1 MSSSRRDFLAT
12 LAAPLVA
19 APPSRPNIVLIL
31 ADDLGYEC
39 LGCNG
44 GTSYRTP
51 NLDALAGAGIRFTQA
66 HAQPLCTPTRT
77 QLMTGKYTYRN
88 WKAFGILDPAER
100 TFGHIM
106 KDAGY
111 RTAMAGK
118 WQMWSYNPPDYEPQ
132 WRAKG
137 MKAEQSGFDEY
148 CLWHTGH
155 TEDKGSRYADP
166 TIDTNGSLSKHS
178 GAYGPDV
185 YTRFLGDFMEKNRE
199 KPFFAYYS
207 MALTHGPFNPTP
219 RSADWAKGNRLKNDP
234 KYFGDMVQYTDEV
247 VGRIVRKLDDLKLRE
262 RTIILFYGDN
272 GTDRHIQSR
281 MGDRVVQGGKGL
293 TTDAGTHVPMIANW
307 KGTAP
312 AGRVLDDLIDSVDF
326 LPTMTEAAGAS
337 APRGADGQS
346 FLPQL
351 QGGKGN
357 PRKYLFCHYD
367 PRPGWD
373 KDNYTLHRF
382 AWTKQHKLYDDG
394 RMYDLLADP
403 LEQHPLPPGSSGEA
417 RRMLQDAL
425 KRHQA

>member
-1 MSSSRRDFLAT
+1 MFGTATTIASR
-12 LAAPLVA
+12 
-19 APPSRPNIVLIL
+19 
-31 ADDLGYEC
+31 
-39 LGCNG
+39 
-44 GTSYRTP
+44 
-51 NLDALAGAGIRFTQA
+51 
-66 HAQPLCTPTRT
+66 
-77 QLMTGKYTYRN
+77 
-88 WKAFGILDPAER
+88 
-100 TFGHIM
+100 
-106 KDAGY
+106 
-111 RTAMAGK
+111 
-118 WQMWSYNPPDYEPQ
+118 
-132 WRAKG
+132 
-137 MKAEQSGFDEY
+137 
-148 CLWHTGH
+148 
-155 TEDKGSRYADP
+155 
-166 TIDTNGSLSKHS
+166 
-178 GAYGPDV
+178 
-185 YTRFLGDFMEKNRE
+185 
-199 KPFFAYYS
+199 

-234 KYFGDMVQYTDEV
+234 KYFGDMVQYMDEV

-272 GTDRHIQSR
+272 GTDRHIRSR

-326 LPTMTEAAGAS
+326 LPTMTGAGGAS

-351 QGGKGN
+351 KGDKGN

-373 KDNYTLHRF
+373 KDNYRLHRF
-382 AWTKQHKLYDDG
+382 AWTKQYKLYDDG

-403 LEQHPLPPGSSGEA
+403 LEQHPLSPETAGEA

-425 KRHQA
+425 KRHRA